1 MKVSTSVQFDRAS
14 TSMSNLQNELAISQ
28 AKISSQK
35 QVLNPSDAPGQAAN
49 ILRLHSII
57 DRQTT
62 FGRTIESAQARL
74 NNENSALSSAN
85 DAVVRIKELTIQASN
100 STQDSNSR
108 GVMAPAMAGLRDHL
122 LSLANTTDT
131 TGNYIFSGSKVRTPP
146 FSADAAG
153 TVAYRGD
160 QTRMR
165 VEIGEQRMV
174 TINRPGTSAFVRVVR
189 KETDGSETGRGF
201 FQAVDDLIAAVKA
214 QGSTGTS
221 GMQRGLSEMDA
232 LQTGLNLAQADAGT
246 DMNILDLQNNVL
258 EDTKLNLKTVLSK
271 SEDLDITAAIT
282 QMQKQLMS
290 LEAAQSSFAKIS
302 QLTLFS
308 YLR

>member
-57 DRQTT
+57 DRQAT
-62 FGRTIESAQARL
+62 FGRTIESAQTRL
-74 NNENSALSSAN
+74 NNEDSALSSAN
-85 DAVVRIKELTIQASN
+85 DAVIRIKELTIQAIN
-100 STQDSNSR
+100 GTMDSNSR
-108 GVMAPAMAGLRDHL
+108 QAIATEMSGLREHL

-174 TINRPGTSAFVRVVR
+174 TINRPGTS
-189 KETDGSETGRGF
+189 
-201 FQAVDDLIAAVKA
+201 
-214 QGSTGTS
+214 
-221 GMQRGLSEMDA
+221 GMQRGLAEMDA

-246 DMNILDLQNNVL
+246 DLNILDLQNTVL

-271 SEDLDITAAIT
+271 SEDLDMTAAIT

>member
-14 TSMSNLQNELAISQ
+14 TSMSKLQNELATSQ

-62 FGRTIESAQARL
+62 FGRTIESAQTRL
-74 NNENSALSSAN
+74 NNEDSALSSAN
-85 DAVVRIKELTIQASN
+85 DAVIRIKELTIQASN
-100 STQDSNSR
+100 GTMDSNSR
-108 GVMAPAMAGLRDHL
+108 MVIATEMAGLRDHL

-201 FQAVDDLIAAVKA
+201 FQAVDDLIAAVRT

-221 GMQRGLSEMDA
+221 GMQRGLGEMDA

-246 DMNILDLQNNVL
+246 DLNILDLQNNVL

-282 QMQKQLMS
+282 QMHKQLMS
-290 LEAAQSSFAKIS
+290 LQAAQSSFAKIS
-302 QLTLFS
+302 ELTLFN

>member
-1 MKVSTSVQFDRAS
+1 MKVSTSAQFDRAS

-62 FGRTIESAQARL
+62 FGRTIESAQTRL
-74 NNENSALSSAN
+74 NNEDSALRSAN
-85 DAVVRIKELTIQASN
+85 DAVIRIKELTIQASN

-108 GVMAPAMAGLRDHL
+108 QVIATEMSGLRDHL

-214 QGSTGTS
+214 SGTTGAS

-246 DMNILDLQNNVL
+246 DLNILDLQNTVL

-271 SEDLDITAAIT
+271 SEDLDMTAAIT

>member
-1 MKVSTSVQFDRAS
+1 MKVSTSIQFDRAS

-62 FGRTIESAQARL
+62 FGRTIESAQTRL
-74 NNENSALSSAN
+74 NNEDSALSSAN
-85 DAVVRIKELTIQASN
+85 DAVIRIKELTIQASN
-100 STQDSNSR
+100 GTQDSNSR
-108 GVMAPAMAGLRDHL
+108 QVIATEMAGLRDHL

-146 FSADAAG
+146 FLADAAG

-165 VEIGEQRMV
+165 VEIGEQRTV

-201 FQAVDDLIAAVKA
+201 FQAVDDLIAAVRA
-214 QGSTGTS
+214 QGSTGAS
-221 GMQRGLSEMDA
+221 GMQRGLAEMDA

-246 DMNILDLQNNVL
+246 DLNILDLQNNVL

-282 QMQKQLMS
+282 QMHKQLMS
-290 LEAAQSSFAKIS
+290 LQAAQSSFAKIS
-302 QLTLFS
+302 ELTLFS

>member
-62 FGRTIESAQARL
+62 FGRTIESAQTRL
-74 NNENSALSSAN
+74 NNEDSALRSAN
-85 DAVVRIKELTIQASN
+85 DAVIRIKELTIQASN
-100 STQDSNSR
+100 GTMDSNSR
-108 GVMAPAMAGLRDHL
+108 QVIATEMSGLRDHL

-153 TVAYRGD
+153 AVAYRGD

-174 TINRPGTSAFVRVVR
+174 TLNRPGTSAFVRVVR

-201 FQAVDDLIAAVKA
+201 FQAVDDLIAAVRT
-214 QGSTGTS
+214 QGSTGAS
-221 GMQRGLSEMDA
+221 GMQRGLGEMDA

-246 DMNILDLQNNVL
+246 DLNILDLQNNVL

-290 LEAAQSSFAKIS
+290 LQAAQSSFAKIS
-302 QLTLFS
+302 ELTLFS

>member
-14 TSMSNLQNELAISQ
+14 TSMSNLQNELATSQ

-62 FGRTIESAQARL
+62 FGRTIESAQTRL
-74 NNENSALSSAN
+74 NNEDSALSSAN
-85 DAVVRIKELTIQASN
+85 DAVIRIKELTIQASN
-100 STQDSNSR
+100 GTMDSNSR
-108 GVMAPAMAGLRDHL
+108 QVIATEMSGLRDHL

-153 TVAYRGD
+153 VVGYKGD

-201 FQAVDDLIAAVKA
+201 FQAVDDLIAAVRA
-214 QGSTGTS
+214 QGSTGAS
-221 GMQRGLSEMDA
+221 GMQRGLGEMDA

-246 DMNILDLQNNVL
+246 DLNILDLQNNVL

-290 LEAAQSSFAKIS
+290 LQAAQSSFAKIS
-302 QLTLFS
+302 ELTLFS

>member
-14 TSMSNLQNELAISQ
+14 TSMSNLQNELATSQ

-62 FGRTIESAQARL
+62 FGRTIESAQTRL
-74 NNENSALSSAN
+74 NNEDSALSSAN
-85 DAVVRIKELTIQASN
+85 DAVIRIKELTIQAIN
-100 STQDSNSR
+100 GTMDSNSR
-108 GVMAPAMAGLRDHL
+108 QAIATEMSGLRDHL

-214 QGSTGTS
+214 SGSTGTS
-221 GMQRGLSEMDA
+221 GMQRGLGEMDA

-246 DMNILDLQNNVL
+246 DLNILDLQNNVL

-271 SEDLDITAAIT
+271 SEDLDMTAAIT

-290 LEAAQSSFAKIS
+290 LQAAQSSFAKIS
-302 QLTLFS
+302 ELTLFS

>member
-1 MKVSTSVQFDRAS
+1 M
-14 TSMSNLQNELAISQ
+14 
-28 AKISSQK
+28 
-35 QVLNPSDAPGQAAN
+35 
-49 ILRLHSII
+49 RLHSII

-85 DAVVRIKELTIQASN
+85 DAVIRIKELTIQASN

-108 GVMAPAMAGLRDHL
+108 GVIATEMAGLRDHL

>member
-14 TSMSNLQNELAISQ
+14 TSMSNLQNELATSQ

-62 FGRTIESAQARL
+62 FGRTIESAQTRL
-74 NNENSALSSAN
+74 NNEDSALRSAN
-85 DAVVRIKELTIQASN
+85 DAVIRIKELTIQASN
-100 STQDSNSR
+100 GTQDSNSR
-108 GVMAPAMAGLRDHL
+108 QVIATEMAGLRDHL

-153 TVAYRGD
+153 VVGYKGD

-165 VEIGEQRMV
+165 VEIGEQRTV
-174 TINRPGTSAFVRVVR
+174 TLNRPGTSAFVRVVR
-189 KETDGSETGRGF
+189 KEADGSETGRGF

-214 QGSTGTS
+214 SGTTGAS
-221 GMQRGLSEMDA
+221 GMQRGLGEMDA

-282 QMQKQLMS
+282 QMQKQMMS